1 MCYVGLVQPVQIL
14 YEMLGPLLAASAS
27 PPSISCVCVRVCVR
41 ACIRA
46 CVRVCVYVCVRVC
59 VCVCLCVFVC
69 VLMSL
74 ILICVPDA
82 VDVQSHPKEPPSD
95 GMCLIM
101 IIMIVI
107 TKTLFF
113 KQSKIR
119 CPVIQAIVTKT
130 TPFTIVCNDTQSTC
144 TFGMYFQL
152 RNSSWFGKECC
163 CFTIA
168 SSC

>member
-27 PPSISCVCVRVCVR
+27 PPLPFR
-41 ACIRA
+41 
-46 CVRVCVYVCVRVC
+46 VYVCVCACVRAYVRAYACVCMCVC

-119 CPVIQAIVTKT
+119 CLVIQAIVTKT
-130 TPFTIVCNDTQSTC
+130 IPFTIVCNDTQSTC